1 MSKSIIIAAAISALV
16 IATPAFAQDSGKPA
30 GTDSTGFGGRNGSAT
45 DLRDAPRRD
54 TSDRIGR
61 EIRSSGVAEPRETSE
76 APARDAGGHIQRE
89 IRCSGVVTP
98 RQASGRSTNN
108 LKQIGLADH

>member
-16 IATPAFAQDSGKPA
+16 VATPALAQDRGKPA
-30 GTDSTGFGGRNGSAT
+30 GTGSTGFGGRNGSAI
-45 DLRDAPRRD
+45 DLRDAPGRD
-54 TSDRIGR
+54 TADRIPR

-76 APARDAGGHIQRE
+76 APPSDTGGHIKRE

-98 RQASGRSTNN
+98 R
-108 LKQIGLADH
+108 